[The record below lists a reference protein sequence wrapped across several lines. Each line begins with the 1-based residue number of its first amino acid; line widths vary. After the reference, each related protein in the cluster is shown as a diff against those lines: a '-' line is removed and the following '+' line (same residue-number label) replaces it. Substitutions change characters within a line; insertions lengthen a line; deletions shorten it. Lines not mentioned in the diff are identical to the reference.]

1 MLRFG
6 IGLTGFTFV
15 DCAGKNIDRV
25 AIGRGLGSRV
35 LGHYQQAL
43 FVYYNIL
50 DTLVYTL
57 HQVAISGLS
66 KLQNE
71 PEEFR
76 RCWSSALST
85 VAFYVMPCFG
95 LLAVTSQDVVVL
107 LLGERWATAGLILSV
122 LALRGIPHAIERT
135 TGWLYVATG
144 RTDRWMRYGMA
155 ATAVQVVALLVG
167 LPFGTMGVAV
177 TYTASMFVW
186 FLPAVAYAGR
196 PMQIGVAEVIRS
208 VGRPLVGSLAAAG
221 LGICL
226 RHWIVEDTNTLV
238 RALVGCSV
246 YALVYLGVVVFGA
259 ERHVRLKTPGRRPM
273 IRAAAGWVG

>member
-1 MLRFG
+1 MAGFREGLSLPTESRACCG
-6 IGLTGFTFV
+6 LAVGLTGFTFV

-76 RCWSSALST
+76 RCLVDCIVYSL
-85 VAFYVMPCFG
+85 AFYVMPCFG

-107 LLGERWATAGLILSV
+107 LLGR
-122 LALRGIPHAIERT
+122 
-135 TGWLYVATG
+135 
-144 RTDRWMRYGMA
+144 
-155 ATAVQVVALLVG
+155 AVDD
-167 LPFGTMGVAV
+167 
-177 TYTASMFVW
+177 
-186 FLPAVAYAGR
+186 GR
-196 PMQIGVAEVIRS
+196 PDSQC
-208 VGRPLVGSLAAAG
+208 AG
-221 LGICL
+221 ASRYPPTRLN
-226 RHWIVEDTNTLV
+226 EP
-238 RALVGCSV
+238 RAG
-246 YALVYLGVVVFGA
+246 FMWP
-259 ERHVRLKTPGRRPM
+259 PGRRTGGCGM
-273 IRAAAGWVG
+273 EWLRQVFR